1 METVLFVTSG
11 IYIYIYIYIYVMQMF
26 DLYIMYIFIGARVKH
41 TSSENAGQ
49 KNSDR

>member
-11 IYIYIYIYIYVMQMF
+11 IYIYVMQMF